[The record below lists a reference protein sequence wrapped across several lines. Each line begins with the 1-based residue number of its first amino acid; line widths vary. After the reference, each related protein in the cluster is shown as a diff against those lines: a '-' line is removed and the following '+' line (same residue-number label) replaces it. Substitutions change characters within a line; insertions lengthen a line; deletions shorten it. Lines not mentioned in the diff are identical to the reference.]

1 VRACDQFQ
9 EHGVGSRSGVAI
21 DDELHL
27 YSAPPHLEGD
37 QPGEFEASRPA
48 TSQVLKRFS
57 WQLDG
62 QLNAILLQLHAVNEK
77 LQRTGCF
84 ALRAKAA
91 APCACGVVAAHE
103 ALPVEPYSPLA
114 SE

>member
-1 VRACDQFQ
+1 V
-9 EHGVGSRSGVAI
+9 
-21 DDELHL
+21 
-27 YSAPPHLEGD
+27 
-37 QPGEFEASRPA
+37 SRPA

-84 ALRAKAA
+84 DFRAKAA
-91 APCACGVVAAHE
+91 APCTCGVVAARCQSSRI
-103 ALPVEPYSPLA
+103 PFWLA
-114 SE
+114 SSILDLDCLGALR